1 VGFYADCIRQESGT
15 LGRWHHKGPPWLV
28 SLLDFKSCA
37 AWHIDVL
44 LAVPLVIIL
53 ALLAARRLG
62 WISLHP
68 CEIVFFVVCLG
79 FVPLYFLAWWEPG
92 TRVGTLLTGTTYFT
106 FPATVLFVIGVV
118 RLFRRRAGS
127 TLSAAVLAS
136 VLILALVGHGCVHIL
151 SYTGIQ

>member
-1 VGFYADCIRQESGT
+1 
-15 LGRWHHKGPPWLV
+15 LV

-68 CEIVFFVVCLG
+68 REIVFFVVCLG
-79 FVPLYFLAWWEPG
+79 LAPLYFLAWWEPG

-106 FPATVLFVIGVV
+106 FPATVLFVIGIV
-118 RLFRRRAGS
+118 RLFRHRAGRAPCRPPRWPACS
-127 TLSAAVLAS
+127 SWPSSGMDACMSCLTRASSSIRPLLPSAAEWSWL
-136 VLILALVGHGCVHIL
+136 
-151 SYTGIQ
+151 Q